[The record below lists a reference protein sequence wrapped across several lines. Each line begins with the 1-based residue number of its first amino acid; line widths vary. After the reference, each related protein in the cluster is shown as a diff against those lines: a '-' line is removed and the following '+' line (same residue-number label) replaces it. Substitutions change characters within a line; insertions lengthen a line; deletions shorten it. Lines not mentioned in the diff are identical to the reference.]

1 MLILEINMLYAEKS
15 KIDIFCNNEQAD
27 VYVDGRHQA
36 TIKESFASIFLEEGK
51 HMIKVVKPVNEKY
64 QKYASKSIFTKE
76 NAPMKIE
83 LELELYEPTQ
93 KYKEILSTKDR
104 PKLNRWK
111 RSRNVVIDSKLNLMW
126 QDDSAVKIVRI
137 NWNDAKK
144 YCENLS
150 LAGFDDWRLPNYNTL
165 ISIVDYDRY
174 QPAIIPSFK
183 NVNILDYYW
192 SSNRFVVEK
201 THAWY
206 VYFYNGRTYVDPKSN
221 ENFVRCVRNK

>member
-1 MLILEINMLYAEKS
+1 
-15 KIDIFCNNEQAD
+15 
-27 VYVDGRHQA
+27 
-36 TIKESFASIFLEEGK
+36 
-51 HMIKVVKPVNEKY
+51 
-64 QKYASKSIFTKE
+64 
-76 NAPMKIE
+76 MKIE